1 MSDAVSH
8 LPGADSELMRLVNA
22 ACEGTSTLED
32 GRRLEALLTTASN
45 RGFYLAAT
53 EVHASLLWRWQ
64 PGDGLLRIACPGGPQ
79 MLPADGPS
87 PVSSAAR
94 AAIVAVLAVL
104 RGWLRQLG
112 RPAPLACL
120 VSAALIGGLLLVGS
134 RTHLVPET
142 DGFGRAGTRVAAGGR
157 VIGLHDVAWA
167 AGQPPRQEWEALR
180 PGDVLAITRGLVQLR
195 HDGGA
200 VVVLEGPATYT
211 LLGPSSG
218 RLDSGRVVARTEHGP
233 RESDPSGP
241 LFSIETRWKM
251 VHDLG
256 TEFGVEVGDQG
267 EMGVHVFA
275 GLVELATV
283 DSSQPAPEPPLRLA
297 AGASAGVDEAGRLVQ
312 RPGNLARGFV
322 RAMPPQP
329 GRRHT
334 IFERIGWDETA
345 AKTIYRD
352 QFRATGS
359 LASSTP
365 RSRGG
370 AGSEPWIAPPADWT
384 MDAHGLVIDREGS
397 GFLPFT
403 PRPGRL
409 YRLSIRGGD
418 ARRGSRLG
426 RLRLHAGRRSRPGD
440 AAERGLR
447 PDAAAAGYGGQAQLR
462 LFHGRYQRALAG
474 GRSALRPGLRS
485 LDHSRHPG
493 AAVDRLVLFRR
504 HPPLSAC
511 LRRPARRDR
520 LRRDQRDR
528 PGQGP
533 PARGVA
539 RRMPARSPSPFQPRR
554 RLARPVTTRPMLPP
568 NF

>member
-87 PVSSAAR
+87 PSSSAAR
-94 AAIVAVLAVL
+94 AAIVAVLALL
-104 RGWLRQLG
+104 RGWLWQLG

-167 AGQPPRQEWEALR
+167 AGPPPRQEWEALR

-233 RESDPSGP
+233 RESDPGGP

-256 TEFGVEVGDQG
+256 TEFGVNVGDRG

-283 DSSQPAPEPPLRLA
+283 DSSQPAPEPRLRLA

-322 RAMPPQP
+322 RAMPRQP
-329 GRRHT
+329 GRRQT

-345 AKTIYRD
+345 AETIYRD

-384 MDAHGLVIDREGS
+384 MVAGGLVIDREGS

-409 YRLSIRGGD
+409 YRLSIRGEMLGGGLD
-418 ARRGSRLG
+418 WVGFGFTRAADPGQVMQQSGAYARMLQRQDTS
-426 RLRLHAGRRSRPGD
+426 AKPNCVCFT
-440 AAERGLR
+440 AATDGPWQEV
-447 PDAAAAGYGGQAQLR
+447 D
-462 LFHGRYQRALAG
+462 
-474 GRSALRPGLRS
+474 
-485 LDHSRHPG
+485 RHPG
-493 AAVDRLVLFRR
+493 PAFVRSIIFDTRGPRWTAWFFLGDTLLCRHAYDGPLDAIGYVAISGIGQAKARLHEMSL
-504 HPPLSAC
+504 AEC
-511 LRRPARRDR
+511 
-520 LRRDQRDR
+520 R
-528 PGQGP
+528 PGV
-533 PARGVA
+533 PATPDPGGG
-539 RRMPARSPSPFQPRR
+539 
-554 RLARPVTTRPMLPP
+554 
-568 NF
+568 